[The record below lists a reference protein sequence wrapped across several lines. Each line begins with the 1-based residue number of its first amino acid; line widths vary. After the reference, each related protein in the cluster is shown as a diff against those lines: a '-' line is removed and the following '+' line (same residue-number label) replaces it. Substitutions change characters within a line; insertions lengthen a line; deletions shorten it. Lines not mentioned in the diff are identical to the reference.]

1 LHAVL
6 KASQSIIQLASS
18 AVLSCPAA
26 SSVCYAALDSE
37 LEALRQ
43 EATSLVAELEEH
55 LAASATS
62 QRLQDDL
69 DRLDAGP

>member
-1 LHAVL
+1 MHAVP
-6 KASQSIIQLASS
+6 KASHSTPRLAF
-18 AVLSCPAA
+18 LSCH
-26 SSVCYAALDSE
+26 VLLFGLNAALDSE

-69 DRLDAGP
+69 DRLDAGA

>member
-1 LHAVL
+1 MRYRKHHIPLLDSHL
-6 KASQSIIQLASS
+6 
-18 AVLSCPAA
+18 LSCH
-26 SSVCYAALDSE
+26 VLLFGLHAALDSE

-69 DRLDAGP
+69 DRLDAGA